1 MSAPVTDPFA
11 RLRGLTQARI
21 GLARTGDGLALKPML
36 DFQLAHARARDAV
49 HRPLDVAAVA
59 AALPAPPLVV
69 ASEAPSRADYLQR
82 PDLGRRLRDADLGRL
97 PAQTGADVALVLA
110 DGLSSRAVEAHGAA
124 MVAALSDRLGDLTL
138 APVVIATQAR
148 VAIGDDIGA
157 ALGARLVAVLIG
169 ERPGLSSADSLGLYL
184 TFMPKPGRRDSE
196 RNCISN
202 IRPPE
207 GLGYDEAA
215 DLATFLIREALRLKL
230 TGVALK
236 DTRADALPAPGA
248 APALEG

>member
-11 RLRGLTQARI
+11 RLRRLTQARI
-21 GLARTGDGLALKPML
+21 GLERAGDGLALKPML
-36 DFQLAHARARDAV
+36 EFQLAHARARDAV
-49 HRPLDVAAVA
+49 HRPLDVAAVS
-59 AALPAPPLVV
+59 AALSAPPIVV
-69 ASEAPSRADYLQR
+69 ASAAPSRADYLQR
-82 PDLGRRLRDADLGRL
+82 PDLGRRLRDADRDRL
-97 PAQTGADVALVLA
+97 PEGTADVALVLA
-110 DGLSSRAVEAHGAA
+110 DGLSSKAVETHGAA
-124 MVAALSDRLGDLTL
+124 MIAALVPRLAGLGL

-184 TFMPKPGRRDSE
+184 TFAPKPGRRDSE

-207 GLGYDEAA
+207 GLGYDAAA
-215 DLATFLIREALRLKL
+215 DLAAFLIREALRRRLS
-230 TGVALK
+230 GIELK
-236 DTRADALPAPGA
+236 DTRADVLPGQAA
-248 APALEG
+248 APAIEG

>member
-1 MSAPVTDPFA
+1 MSAQVTDPFS

-69 ASEAPSRADYLQR
+69 ASAAPSRAEYLQR
-82 PDLGRRLRDADLGRL
+82 PDLGRRLTDADRDRL
-97 PAQTGADVALVLA
+97 PATGADVALVLA
-110 DGLSSRAVEAHGAA
+110 DGLSSKAVEAHGAA
-124 MVAALSDRLGDLTL
+124 MVAALTGRLGDLAL

-157 ALGARLVAVLIG
+157 ALGARLVVVLIG

-236 DTRADALPAPGA
+236 DTRADVLAGPDATPAI
-248 APALEG
+248 EG

>member
-1 MSAPVTDPFA
+1 MSTPVTDPFA
-11 RLRGLTQARI
+11 RLRSLTQARI
-21 GLARTGDGLALKPML
+21 GLARAGDGLALKPML

-59 AALPAPPLVV
+59 AGLSAPPLLV
-69 ASEAPSRADYLQR
+69 ASAAPSRADYLQR
-82 PDLGRRLRDADLGRL
+82 PDLGRRLRDAARDRL
-97 PAQTGADVALVLA
+97 PETHADIALVLA
-110 DGLSSRAVEAHGAA
+110 DGLSSKAVEAHGAA
-124 MVAALSDRLGDLTL
+124 MVAALAPRLAGLTL
-138 APVVIATQAR
+138 APVVLSTQAR

-157 ALGARLVAVLIG
+157 ALGARLVVVLIG

-184 TFMPKPGRRDSE
+184 TFAPKPGRRDSE

-207 GLGYDEAA
+207 GIGYGEAA
-215 DLATFLIREALRLKL
+215 DLAAFLIREALRLKL

-236 DTRADALPAPGA
+236 DTRADILPAGPAVA
-248 APALEG
+248 AIGS